1 MLLIIEIILLVALV
15 AAIVAYRLAQLSA
28 QKIILIVIGLLFGSL
43 IGSLLAIPLS
53 SLGEPYNKF
62 LPITVTVV
70 LAVSMAAV
78 FYSKHEFLNS
88 LLPKKGDKKAKAEK
102 VKPLKVDKNER
113 RILVDTSAII
123 DGRIGDIVATGFIP
137 GALLVPRFV
146 LAELQNIAD
155 SEDPLRRGRGRRGL
169 EILNEM
175 RQNESLRL
183 EIIEE
188 DPVSVKEVDHKLV
201 YLAKKHNTN
210 ILTTDYNLN
219 RVATIEGV
227 KILNINELANSIRA
241 VVLPGEV
248 MKVNVVQ
255 VGKTKN
261 QGVGY
266 LPDGTMIVVDS
277 GDKLI
282 GKEVDCEVTRIFQ
295 TVAGKMIFASP
306 VGMKKPS
313 RDSGKGSHPRQRHN
327 SSQSNR
333 RASKAPSKVI
343 PKSN

>member
-1 MLLIIEIILLVALV
+1 MEIILLVALV

-43 IGSLLAIPLS
+43 IGSLLATPLS

-62 LPITVTVV
+62 LPITITII
-70 LAVSMAAV
+70 LAISMAAV
-78 FYSKHEFLNS
+78 FYSKHKFLNS
-88 LLPKKGDKKAKAEK
+88 LLPKKSIKDSKPEK
-102 VKPLKVDKNER
+102 VKPMKLDKNER

-123 DGRIGDIVATGFIP
+123 DGRIADIVATGFIP
-137 GALLVPRFV
+137 GVLLVPRFV

-155 SEDPLRRGRGRRGL
+155 SDDALRRGRGRRGL

-183 EIIEE
+183 DIIEE
-188 DPVSVKEVDHKLV
+188 DPTSIKEVDHKLV
-201 YLAKKHNTN
+201 FLAKKHNAN

-255 VGKTKN
+255 TGKTKN

-266 LPDGTMIVVDS
+266 LPDGTMIVVDG

-282 GKEVDCEVTRIFQ
+282 GMEVECEVTRIFQ
-295 TVAGKMIFASP
+295 TVAGKMIFVAP
-306 VGMKKPS
+306 IGKKKPTSSSGPGKVSS
-313 RDSGKGSHPRQRHN
+313 RRRHAR
-327 SSQSNR
+327 SSSNHISTSR
-333 RASKAPSKVI
+333 K
-343 PKSN
+343 

>member
-1 MLLIIEIILLVALV
+1 MLIVELILSLSLIAAL
-15 AAIVAYRLAQLSA
+15 AAYRLAQLSA
-28 QKIILIVIGLLFGSL
+28 QKLILVGIGALFGSL
-43 IGSLLAIPLS
+43 IGSLLSTPISALS
-53 SLGEPYNKF
+53 DPYGQY
-62 LPITVTVV
+62 LPTVV
-70 LAVSMAAV
+70 TILLAIFMAV
-78 FYSKHEFLNS
+78 LFYSKHEFLDA
-88 LLPKKGDKKAKAEK
+88 LLPKKGEKKTKDDKL
-102 VKPLKVDKNER
+102 KPLKLDKNQR

-137 GALLVPRFV
+137 GALIVPRFV

-175 RQNESLRL
+175 RLNDNLQL
-183 EIIEE
+183 EIIEDNPE
-188 DPVSVKEVDHKLV
+188 DVKEVDHKLV
-201 YLAKKHNTN
+201 YLAKKHDAN

-241 VVLPGEV
+241 VVLPGEI

-255 VGKTKN
+255 GGKEKN

-266 LPDGTMIVVDS
+266 LPDGTMIVVDK

-282 GKEVDCEVTRIFQ
+282 GKDVECEVTRIFQ
-295 TVAGKMIFASP
+295 TVAGKMIFATPTAKSGSASP
-306 VGMKKPS
+306 RHYSP
-313 RDSGKGSHPRQRHN
+313 RASHPQVDRTRHK
-327 SSQSNR
+327 
-333 RASKAPSKVI
+333 KAK
-343 PKSN
+343 

>member
-1 MLLIIEIILLVALV
+1 MLVVEIILIVSLIVAV
-15 AAIVAYRLAQLSA
+15 IAYRLTRLSA
-28 QKIILIVIGLLFGSL
+28 QKLILVVIGALFGSL
-43 IGSLLAIPLS
+43 IGSLLAAPLS
-53 SLGEPYNKF
+53 ALSEPYKQY
-62 LPITVTVV
+62 LPITVTIV

-78 FYSKHEFLNS
+78 FFTKHDFLDN
-88 LLPKKGDKKAKAEK
+88 LMTKRNEKKPKTEKLKPIKLDKG
-102 VKPLKVDKNER
+102 ER
-113 RILVDTSAII
+113 RVLVDTSAII
-123 DGRIGDIVATGFIP
+123 DGRIGDIVSTGFIP
-137 GALLVPRFV
+137 GVLIVPRFV

-175 RQNESLRL
+175 RLNEALQL
-183 EIIEE
+183 DIIEE
-188 DPVSVKEVDHKLV
+188 NPESIKEVDHKLV
-201 YLAKKHNTN
+201 YLAKKYKAN

-248 MKVNVVQ
+248 MKVQVVQ
-255 VGKTKN
+255 AGKEKN

-266 LPDGTMIVVDS
+266 LPDGTMIVVDK
-277 GDKLI
+277 GDKMI

-306 VGMKKPS
+306 LNVNNAKSYRDNKKPS
-313 RDSGKGSHPRQRHN
+313 HRVNQNK
-327 SSQSNR
+327 
-333 RASKAPSKVI
+333 SKNTKR
-343 PKSN
+343 

>member
-70 LAVSMAAV
+70 LAISMAGV

-88 LLPKKGDKKAKAEK
+88 LLPKKGDKKAKTEK

-175 RQNESLRL
+175 RQNDSLRL
-183 EIIEE
+183 DIIEE
-188 DPVSVKEVDHKLV
+188 DPTNVKEVDHKLV

-255 VGKTKN
+255 AGKAKN

-282 GKEVDCEVTRIFQ
+282 GKEVECEVTRIFQ

-306 VGMKKPS
+306 VGMKK
-313 RDSGKGSHPRQRHN
+313 N
-327 SSQSNR
+327 
-333 RASKAPSKVI
+333 SKADTNSRSNSPKNKQQKHYRRPSK
-343 PKSN
+343 PANSK

>member
-1 MLLIIEIILLVALV
+1 MLVVEIILIVSLIVAV
-15 AAIVAYRLAQLSA
+15 IAYRLTRLSA
-28 QKIILIVIGLLFGSL
+28 QKLILVVIGALFGSL
-43 IGSLLAIPLS
+43 IGSLLAAPLS
-53 SLGEPYNKF
+53 ALSEPYKQY
-62 LPITVTVV
+62 LPITVTIV

-78 FYSKHEFLNS
+78 FFTKHDFLDN
-88 LLPKKGDKKAKAEK
+88 LMTKRNEKKPKTEKLKPIKLDKG
-102 VKPLKVDKNER
+102 ER
-113 RILVDTSAII
+113 RVLVDTSAII
-123 DGRIGDIVATGFIP
+123 DGRIGDIVSTGFIP
-137 GALLVPRFV
+137 GVLIVPRFV

-175 RQNESLRL
+175 RLNEALQL
-183 EIIEE
+183 DIIEE
-188 DPVSVKEVDHKLV
+188 NPESIKEVDHKLV
-201 YLAKKHNTN
+201 YLAKKYKAN

-248 MKVNVVQ
+248 MKVQ
-255 VGKTKN
+255 VIQAGKEKN

-266 LPDGTMIVVDS
+266 LPDGTMIVVDK
-277 GDKLI
+277 GDKMI

-306 VGMKKPS
+306 LNVNNAKSYRDNKKPS
-313 RDSGKGSHPRQRHN
+313 HRVNQNK
-327 SSQSNR
+327 
-333 RASKAPSKVI
+333 SKNTKR
-343 PKSN
+343 

>member
-1 MLLIIEIILLVALV
+1 MIVLEIILLVSLIV
-15 AAIVAYRLAQLSA
+15 AIIAYRLTRLSV
-28 QKIILIVIGLLFGSL
+28 QKIILIVIGALFGSL
-43 IGSLLAIPLS
+43 IGSLLAAPLS
-53 SLGEPYNKF
+53 ALSDPYKQY

-78 FYSKHEFLNS
+78 FFSKHDFLDN
-88 LLPKKGDKKAKAEK
+88 LMNKKSDKKPKVEK
-102 VKPLKVDKNER
+102 VKLAKIDKGER
-113 RILVDTSAII
+113 RVLVDTSAII

-137 GALLVPRFV
+137 GILIVPRFV

-175 RQNESLRL
+175 RLNDALQLD
-183 EIIEE
+183 IIEE
-188 DPVSVKEVDHKLV
+188 NPENIKEVDHKLV
-201 YLAKKHNTN
+201 FLAKKYQAN

-248 MKVNVVQ
+248 MKVQVVQ
-255 VGKTKN
+255 AGKEKN

-266 LPDGTMIVVDS
+266 LADGTMIVVDK

-282 GKEVDCEVTRIFQ
+282 GREVECEVTRIFQ
-295 TVAGKMIFASP
+295 TVAGKMIFATP
-306 VGMKKPS
+306 VGMRKLANNKT
-313 RDSGKGSHPRQRHN
+313 SG
-327 SSQSNR
+327 SQKIKTGP
-333 RASKAPSKVI
+333 ASKKDNSRG
-343 PKSN
+343 KSSGYRRK

>member
-1 MLLIIEIILLVALV
+1 MLVVEIILIVSLIVAV
-15 AAIVAYRLAQLSA
+15 IAYRLTRLSA
-28 QKIILIVIGLLFGSL
+28 QKLILVVIGALFGSL
-43 IGSLLAIPLS
+43 IGSLLAAPLS
-53 SLGEPYNKF
+53 ALSEPYKQY
-62 LPITVTVV
+62 LPITVTIV

-78 FYSKHEFLNS
+78 FFTKHDFLDN
-88 LLPKKGDKKAKAEK
+88 LMTKRNEKKPKTEKLKPIKLDKG
-102 VKPLKVDKNER
+102 ER
-113 RILVDTSAII
+113 RVLVDTSAII
-123 DGRIGDIVATGFIP
+123 DGRIGDIVSTGFIP
-137 GALLVPRFV
+137 GVLIVPRFV

-175 RQNESLRL
+175 RLNEVLQL
-183 EIIEE
+183 DIIEE
-188 DPVSVKEVDHKLV
+188 NPESIKEVDHKLV
-201 YLAKKHNTN
+201 YLAKKYKAN

-248 MKVNVVQ
+248 MKVQVVQ
-255 VGKTKN
+255 AGKEKN

-266 LPDGTMIVVDS
+266 LPDGTMIVVDK
-277 GDKLI
+277 GDKMI

-306 VGMKKPS
+306 LNVNNAKSYRDNKKPS
-313 RDSGKGSHPRQRHN
+313 HRVNQNK
-327 SSQSNR
+327 
-333 RASKAPSKVI
+333 SKNTKR
-343 PKSN
+343 

>member
-1 MLLIIEIILLVALV
+1 MAIIEIILLVALV
-15 AAIVAYRLAQLSA
+15 AAIVAYRLTQLSA

-43 IGSLLAIPLS
+43 IGSLLASPLA
-53 SLGEPYNKF
+53 SLGDPYDKF
-62 LPITVTVV
+62 LPITVTVI
-70 LAVSMAAV
+70 LSLSMAFV
-78 FYSKHEFLNS
+78 FYSQHEFLNG
-88 LLPKKGDKKAKAEK
+88 LLPKKNEK
-102 VKPLKVDKNER
+102 DQKPTRSKNIKLDKNER

-123 DGRIGDIVATGFIP
+123 DGRIADIVATGFIP

-175 RQNESLRL
+175 RQNDSLRL
-183 EIIEE
+183 DIIEE
-188 DPVSVKEVDHKLV
+188 DPVNVKEVDHKLV
-201 YLAKKHNTN
+201 FLAKQHNAN

-248 MKVNVVQ
+248 MKVSVVQ
-255 VGKTKN
+255 AGKEKT

-266 LPDGTMIVVDS
+266 LPDGTMIVVDG

-282 GKEVDCEVTRIFQ
+282 GMEVECEVTRIFQ
-295 TVAGKMIFASP
+295 TVAGKMIFAGP
-306 VGMKKPS
+306 VNNKKPNKPARSAKKYQS
-313 RDSGKGSHPRQRHN
+313 RPKN
-327 SSQSNR
+327 SIHKS
-333 RASKAPSKVI
+333 RADRVSR
-343 PKSN
+343 